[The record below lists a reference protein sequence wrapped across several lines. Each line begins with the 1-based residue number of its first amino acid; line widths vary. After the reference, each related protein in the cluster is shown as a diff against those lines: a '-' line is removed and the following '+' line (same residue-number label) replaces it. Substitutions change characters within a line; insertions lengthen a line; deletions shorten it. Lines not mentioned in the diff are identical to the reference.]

1 MSGPPDQVHPRTH
14 HNKNFFYKNRNI
26 PYIEYMN
33 IIKEI
38 EQRRAYRAMSTEPV
52 QRESIDRM
60 IKAASLAPSCMNKQP
75 WRFLVLDDSASLE
88 KGRKAL
94 SKGNYW
100 AAKAPVLVLVLTR
113 KNLDCDLSEHR
124 EYALFDTGMAVMN
137 LQLQAVAEGLY
148 IHPMAG
154 FDPAVLKKEFG
165 IADQWIVVTMIAAAH
180 PGSSEGLSDSHKESE
195 TSARDRKEAE
205 EIARYNQWQE
215 D

>member
-1 MSGPPDQVHPRTH
+1 
-14 HNKNFFYKNRNI
+14 
-26 PYIEYMN
+26 MN

-52 QRESIDRM
+52 QRDSVVRM

-75 WRFLVLDDSASLE
+75 WRFLVLDDTAALE

-100 AAKAPVLVLVLTR
+100 AAKAPVLVLVITR
-113 KNLDCDLSEHR
+113 KNLDCDLSDHR

-154 FDPAVLKKEFG
+154 FDPAVVKKEFG
-165 IADQWIVVTMIAAAH
+165 IEDEWIVVTIIAVAH
-180 PGSSEGLSDSHKESE
+180 PGSAEGLSDSHKELEASK
-195 TSARDRKEAE
+195 RDRKTVE
-205 EIARYNQWQE
+205 EISRYNQWWE